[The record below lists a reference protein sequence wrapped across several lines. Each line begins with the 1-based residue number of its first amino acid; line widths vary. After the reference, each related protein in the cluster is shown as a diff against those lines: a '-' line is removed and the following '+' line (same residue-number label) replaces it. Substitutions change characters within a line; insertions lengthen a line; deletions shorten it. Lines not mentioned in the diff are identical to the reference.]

1 MADRVSVSARY
12 WKHTIYNGKKL
23 YDFEVSPKPF
33 NAKAYFERNPEIKTK
48 KLRVVSEFISASM
61 PIDIFNR
68 HAVSFRPIKEE
79 ENTYEYGNL

>member
-23 YDFEVSPKPF
+23 YDFE
-33 NAKAYFERNPEIKTK
+33 AYFERNPEIKTK